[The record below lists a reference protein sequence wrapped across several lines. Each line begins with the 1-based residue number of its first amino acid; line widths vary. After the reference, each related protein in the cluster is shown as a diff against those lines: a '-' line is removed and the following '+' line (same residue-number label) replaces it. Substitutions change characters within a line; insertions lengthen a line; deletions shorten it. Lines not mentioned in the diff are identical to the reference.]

1 MVFAGVNAVFD
12 SVFGFLLGWPPIVAI
27 LLVSA
32 VVSLIIVIS
41 YKLLTDQKEMK
52 RLKDELASHQK
63 KMKEIKEPEKLMA
76 VQKDAMALNM
86 QYMTKSMKPTLVT
99 FLPIILI
106 FGWMNAHFAFE
117 PLMPNQEFLLS
128 AQVKDAQNVS
138 IVVPDGLTV
147 TSAATAE
154 VHGNIAK
161 FSLKGEEG
169 KYLVTLRGG
178 GEEVDREVL
187 VTAKRAYAPVTQAYK
202 GKVFEKVD
210 LSNEKLIVF
219 WKIGWLGTYIITA
232 ILLSTILRK
241 LLKVY

>member
-1 MVFAGVNAVFD
+1 MFEGVNAGLD
-12 SVFGFLLGWPPIVAI
+12 AVFGFLLSWPPLVSI
-27 LLVSA
+27 LLVST
-32 VVSLIIVIS
+32 VVSLLIVVS
-41 YKLLTDQKEMK
+41 YKYMTDQKEMK

-76 VQKDAMALNM
+76 VQKEAMALNM
-86 QYMTKSMKPTLVT
+86 QYMTKSMKPTLIT

-117 PLMPNQEFLLS
+117 PLMPNAEFLLT
-128 AQVKDAQNVS
+128 AHVKDAQNVS
-138 IVVPDGLTV
+138 IVVPDGLSV

-154 VHGNIAK
+154 VYEGIAK
-161 FSLKGEEG
+161 FNLKGEEG

-178 GEEVDREVL
+178 GEEVDKEVIIGA
-187 VTAKRAYAPVTQAYK
+187 TRTYAPVSQAYK
-202 GKVFEKVD
+202 GNVFETVE
-210 LSNEKLIVF
+210 LGNEKLLVL
-219 WKIGWLGTYIITA
+219 WKIGWLGTYIIAA

>member
-1 MVFAGVNAVFD
+1 MFEGINAGLD
-12 SVFGFLLGWPPIVAI
+12 SVFGFLLGWSPLVSI
-27 LLVSA
+27 LLVST

-41 YKLLTDQKEMK
+41 YKYLTDQKEMK

-86 QYMTKSMKPTLVT
+86 QYMTKSMKPTLIT

-117 PLMPNQEFLLS
+117 PLLPNEEFLLT

-138 IVVPDGLTV
+138 IVVPDGLSL

-154 VHGNIAK
+154 VQDGIAK
-161 FSLKGEEG
+161 FNLKGEEG
-169 KYLVTLRGG
+169 KYLVTLQGN
-178 GEEVDREVL
+178 GEEVDKDIIISSTR
-187 VTAKRAYAPVTQAYK
+187 TYASVSQAYSSN
-202 GKVFEKVD
+202 VFESVA
-210 LSNEKLIVF
+210 LGNEKLIVF
-219 WKIGWLGTYIITA
+219 WKIGWLGTYIIAA
-232 ILLSTILRK
+232 ILLSTVLRK